1 VKREQIALEAEG
13 QVLRLNVQQSD
24 QVRISRATSS

>member
-13 QVLRLNVQQSD
+13 QLLRLNVQQSD
-24 QVRISRATSS
+24 QVRISTDV